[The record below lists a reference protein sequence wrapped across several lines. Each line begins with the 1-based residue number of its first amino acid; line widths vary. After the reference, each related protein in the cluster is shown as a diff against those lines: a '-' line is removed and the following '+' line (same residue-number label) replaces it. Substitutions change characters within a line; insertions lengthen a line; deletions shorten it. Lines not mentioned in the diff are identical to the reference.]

1 MAEFGEKKSAAGPP
15 VAGWKAAPGAG
26 LSLETH
32 REELVSNGN
41 CSMSDTV
48 KRSQNDSSPGSPT
61 SENPGLDAAT
71 KPIPRR
77 SSLIKD
83 GSRAGRERKKT
94 VSFSSSLSERKISS
108 AADCIHSMV
117 EGSELRKV
125 RSNSRVY
132 QRYYLLD
139 AGLQAL
145 CWEPS
150 KKESDKA
157 RISLPSIREVRTGR
171 NTETFR
177 TCGVYDQISED
188 CAFSIIYA
196 ETYESL
202 DLVANS
208 AEVANIWVTGL
219 RYLMQYGKHAL
230 DMIASSQDSLRLS
243 WLEQLFSSAA
253 ESDGQGDAEEGI
265 GLRSAVGLIQSAN
278 PGVSS
283 GKVEHRFKELQRVR
297 ERICGV
303 GAATLDNGSV
313 AKDHSENKRR
323 AGRNERVTK
332 REFIE
337 VFHDLCTRP
346 EIYFLLVQF
355 SSNKEFLDTKDL
367 MRFLEAEQGVV
378 QVSEETSLDLIQ
390 SHEPSEEGRQ
400 QGCLSLDGFTSYLT
414 SAECHLFD
422 GEHGTV
428 CQDMCQPLSHYYIN
442 SSHNTYLI
450 EDQFRGP
457 SDISGY
463 IRALKMGCRCVE
475 VDVWDGP
482 DEEPVVCTG
491 HTLTSP
497 LALRCVLEA
506 IGRFAFVA
514 SEYPLILCIE
524 NHCSLRQQKVMLQ
537 QLVRIL
543 GERLYTDPPDEGESY
558 LPSPH
563 ALRGQILLKGK
574 KLGLGWEGEEGEV
587 SEEDE
592 GAEMCQRIKVAASSG
607 GLGGGAGGGEK
618 EMGSQKAVST
628 TAVTQSNP
636 PPPPRRF
643 QLLKELSDLV
653 TLCRSIRFTDFQTSS
668 KSQKPWELC
677 SFHESL
683 AVRLAGESPGY
694 FVNHNKHFLS
704 RVFPSPMRIDSSNM
718 NPQDLWKC
726 GCQIVAMNYQ
736 TAGLMMDLN
745 TAWFRQNGNC
755 GFVLRPAIMR
765 QEVSYFSADTRDTV
779 PGVSPQLLHVKVIS
793 GQNLPRPRGSGAKG
807 DVVDP
812 YVYVEIHGIPADCA
826 ERRTRTVTQNGDN
839 PIFDESFEFQINL
852 PELAMVRFVVLDD
865 DFIGDEFIGQ
875 YTIPLECL
883 QPGYRHVPLQCLTG
897 EDLPFARLF
906 VHVALTNRRGGGK
919 PHKRGLS
926 VRKARKGRN
935 YTALRDLGV
944 RAVDEVF
951 KMAAPPLREATD
963 LRENMQNSVA
973 VFRELCGVSAVANL
987 MQCVLALGSR
997 VSGPDGTPLL
1007 LFELRDHYPTLEPQ
1021 GPLPDVLRRVVSTYE
1036 MMVQA
1041 SKAVIELSDGIY
1053 NRILHIQATAME
1065 FHEKLQSLAAKEGLK
1080 GRKVSRALESFSWNI
1095 TILKGQADLLK
1106 HAMAEVQENMKQI
1119 HYAALTGNLT
1129 KEGPGG
1135 GGGSVRSQSRR
1146 SQEPAAG
1153 QDRATTL
1160 GGSAGQGPN

>member
-1 MAEFGEKKSAAGPP
+1 MCIFICFISFFSPPFISPFSPMYLYLSFFLLTICFSSA
-15 VAGWKAAPGAG
+15 
-26 LSLETH
+26 LL
-32 REELVSNGN
+32 
-41 CSMSDTV
+41 
-48 KRSQNDSSPGSPT
+48 Q
-61 SENPGLDAAT
+61 
-71 KPIPRR
+71 
-77 SSLIKD
+77 D

-125 RSNSRVY
+125 RPNSRVY

-177 TCGVYDQISED
+177 TSGVYDQISED
-188 CAFSIIYA
+188 CAFSIIYG

-230 DMIASSQDSLRLS
+230 DIIASSQDSLRLS
-243 WLEQLFSSAA
+243 WLEQLFSSAV
-253 ESDGQGDAEEGI
+253 ESDREVDVEEGI
-265 GLRSAVGLIQSAN
+265 NLQSAIRLIQSVN

-283 GKVEHRFKELQRVR
+283 SKVEHRFKELQRVR
-297 ERICGV
+297 ER
-303 GAATLDNGSV
+303 TSV
-313 AKDHSENKRR
+313 AKQD
-323 AGRNERVTK
+323 
-332 REFIE
+332 FIE
-337 VFHDLCTRP
+337 VFHDFCTRP

-367 MRFLEAEQGVV
+367 MRFLEAEQGI
-378 QVSEETSLDLIQ
+378 EETSLRLIQ

-400 QGCLSLDGFTSYLT
+400 HGCLSLDGFTSYLT

-422 GEHGTV
+422 RDHSTV
-428 CQDMCQPLSHYYIN
+428 CQDMRQPLSHYYIN

-482 DEEPVVCTG
+482 DDEPVVCTG

-497 LALRCVLEA
+497 LSLRCVLEA

-524 NHCSLRQQKVMLQ
+524 NHCSLQQQEVLLQ
-537 QLVRIL
+537 HLLRIL
-543 GERLYTDPPDEGESY
+543 GDRLYTATPDEAESY

-574 KLGLGWEGEEGEV
+574 KLPLDWEGEQGEV

-592 GAEMCQRIKVAASSG
+592 GAEMCQRMKAANSS
-607 GLGGGAGGGEK
+607 
-618 EMGSQKAVST
+618 
-628 TAVTQSNP
+628 
-636 PPPPRRF
+636 RF

-653 TLCRSIRFTDFQTSS
+653 TLCHSIRFIDFPTSS
-668 KSQKPWELC
+668 KNQKPWELC
-677 SFHESL
+677 SINESL
-683 AVRLAGESPGY
+683 AVCLAGESPGD

-704 RVFPSPMRIDSSNM
+704 RVYPSPMRIDSSNM

-755 GFVLRPAIMR
+755 GYVLRPAIMR

-779 PGVSPQLLHVKVIS
+779 PGVSPQLLHIKVIS

-812 YVYVEIHGIPADCA
+812 YVYVEIHGIPADCT

-883 QPGYRHVPLQCLTG
+883 QPGYRYVPLQTLTG
-897 EDLPFARLF
+897 EDLPYSRLF

-951 KMAAPPLREATD
+951 KMAAAPLREATD

-973 VFRELCGVSAVANL
+973 VFRELCGLSAVANL
-987 MQCVLALGSR
+987 MQCVLALR
-997 VSGPDGTPLL
+997 TRALGPDGTPLL

-1036 MMVQA
+1036 MVTSIA
-1041 SKAVIELSDGIY
+1041 LCVCVCVCVSCP
-1053 NRILHIQATAME
+1053 TAME
-1065 FHEKLQSLAAKEGLK
+1065 FHEKLQSLAVKEGLK

-1106 HAMAEVQENMKQI
+1106 HAKAEVQENMKQV
-1119 HYAALTGNLT
+1119 HYAALTGNLI
-1129 KEGPGG
+1129 KESPGG
-1135 GGGSVRSQSRR
+1135 GRARPQSRR
-1146 SQEPAAG
+1146 GQEATTS
-1153 QDRATTL
+1153 QDRPTTA
-1160 GGSAGQGPN
+1160 GGGHVFM

>member
-1 MAEFGEKKSAAGPP
+1 MAENRSAAGPP
-15 VAGWKAAPGAG
+15 VAGWKAASAEGAG
-26 LSLETH
+26 AVPETH
-32 REELVSNGN
+32 RGGVPVSNGN
-41 CSMSDTV
+41 CSGSDAGRRV
-48 KRSQNDSSPGSPT
+48 QNESRCESPKWESTGSDS
-61 SENPGLDAAT
+61 AA
-71 KPIPRR
+71 KAIPRR

-83 GSRAGRERKKT
+83 GSRASRERKKT
-94 VSFSSSLSERKISS
+94 VSFSSSLSEKKISS

-117 EGSELRKV
+117 EGSELKKIRP
-125 RSNSRVY
+125 NSRVY

-139 AGLQAL
+139 TGLQAL

-157 RISLPSIREVRTGR
+157 RISLASIREVRTGR

-177 TCGVYDQISED
+177 TSGVYEQISED
-188 CAFSIIYA
+188 CAFSIIYGDI
-196 ETYESL
+196 YESL

-208 AEVANIWVTGL
+208 SEVANIWVTGL

-230 DMIASSQDSLRLS
+230 DMLASSQDSLRLS

-253 ESDGQGDAEEGI
+253 DSRRQGDIEEAGI
-265 GLRSAVGLIQSAN
+265 RLQSAIKLIQSVN
-278 PGVSS
+278 PGVSG
-283 GKVEHRFKELQRVR
+283 GKVEHRFKELQRIR
-297 ERICGV
+297 ERMSGLTI
-303 GAATLDNGSV
+303 DNGSGPT
-313 AKDHSENKRR
+313 DHSDNKKLT
-323 AGRNERVTK
+323 GRNERVTK
-332 REFIE
+332 EDFIE
-337 VFHDLCTRP
+337 VFHDFCTRP

-367 MRFLEAEQGVV
+367 MRFLEAEQGMA
-378 QVSEETSLDLIQ
+378 QVSEETSLKLIH

-400 QGCLSLDGFTSYLT
+400 QGFLSLDGFTSYLT
-414 SAECHLFD
+414 SSECHLFD
-422 GEHGTV
+422 RDHDIV
-428 CQDMCQPLSHYYIN
+428 CQDMTQPLSHYYIN

-450 EDQFRGP
+450 EDQIQGQ

-475 VDVWDGP
+475 VDIWDGP
-482 DEEPVVCTG
+482 DGEPLVCTG
-491 HTLTSP
+491 HTLSTP
-497 LALRCVLEA
+497 LVLRCVLEA
-506 IGRFAFVA
+506 IGKFAFVA
-514 SEYPLILCIE
+514 SDYPLILCIE
-524 NHCSLRQQKVMLQ
+524 NHCSLQQQKVLWQ
-537 QLVRIL
+537 HLIRIL
-543 GERLYTDPPDEGESY
+543 KDKLYTDDPDEMAPY
-558 LPSPH
+558 LLSPH
-563 ALRGQILLKGK
+563 ALRHRILVKGK
-574 KLGLGWEGEEGEV
+574 KFVSGSDGDDGEV

-592 GAEMCQRIKVAASSG
+592 GAELSQRIKAANSG
-607 GLGGGAGGGEK
+607 VTPGGGEK
-618 EMGSQKAVST
+618 EMVQKSVT
-628 TAVTQSNP
+628 FTAAPQTNSPLHLP
-636 PPPPRRF
+636 PKHF

-653 TLCRSIRFTDFQTSS
+653 TLCRSVRFVDFPTSS

-683 AVRLAGESPGY
+683 AVRLAGESPGD

-704 RVFPSPMRIDSSNM
+704 RVYPSLKRIDSSNM

-726 GCQIVAMNYQ
+726 GCQIVSMNFQ

-755 GFVLRPAIMR
+755 GYVLRPAIMR

-793 GQNLPRPRGSGAKG
+793 GQNLPKPRGSGAKG

-812 YVYVEIHGIPADCA
+812 YVYVEIHGIPADCT
-826 ERRTRTVTQNGDN
+826 ERRTRTVSQNGDN

-875 YTIPLECL
+875 YTIPLECV
-883 QPGYRHVPLQCLTG
+883 QPGYRHVPLQSLTG
-897 EDLPFARLF
+897 EDLPHAKLF

-926 VRKARKGRN
+926 VRKARKGRD

-951 KMAAPPLREATD
+951 KMAAPLLREATD
-963 LRENMQNSVA
+963 LRGNMQNSVA

-987 MQCVLALGSR
+987 MQCILALSSR
-997 VSGPDGTPLL
+997 VSGPEGTPLL
-1007 LFELRDHYPTLEPQ
+1007 LFDLRDHYPTLEPQ
-1021 GPLPDVLRRVVSTYE
+1021 GALPDVLRRVVSTYE

-1041 SKAVIELSDGIY
+1041 SRAVMELSDEIHD
-1053 NRILHIQATAME
+1053 RILHIQATAMQ
-1065 FHEKLQSLAAKEGLK
+1065 FHEKLQNLAMKEGVK
-1080 GRKVSRALESFSWNI
+1080 GSKISRAVENFSWNI

-1106 HAMAEVQENMKQI
+1106 HAKTEVQENMKQV
-1119 HYAALTGNLT
+1119 HDAALTGNLT
-1129 KEGPGG
+1129 KEGLGIRR
-1135 GGGSVRSQSRR
+1135 VCSQTRR
-1146 SQEPAAG
+1146 GHDDKTHNQS
-1153 QDRATTL
+1153 
-1160 GGSAGQGPN
+1160 

>member
-1 MAEFGEKKSAAGPP
+1 MAEFGENNKSAVGPP
-15 VAGWKAAPGAG
+15 VAGWKAASGGGGMSP
-26 LSLETH
+26 ETP
-32 REELVSNGN
+32 VSNGN
-41 CSMSDTV
+41 CTV
-48 KRSQNDSSPGSPT
+48 KRLQKQPSCESPT
-61 SENPGLDAAT
+61 WESAGSDSASKA
-71 KPIPRR
+71 IPRR

-83 GSRAGRERKKT
+83 GSRAGRDRKKT
-94 VSFSSSLSERKISS
+94 VSFSSSLSEKKISS

-117 EGSELRKV
+117 EGIELKKIRT
-125 RSNSRVY
+125 NSRVY

-157 RISLPSIREVRTGR
+157 RISLASIREVRTGR

-177 TCGVYDQISED
+177 TSGVYEQISED
-188 CAFSIIYA
+188 CAFSIIYG
-196 ETYESL
+196 EMYESL

-230 DMIASSQDSLRLS
+230 DMLASSQDSLRLG
-243 WLEQLFSSAA
+243 WLEQLFSSAVD
-253 ESDGQGDAEEGI
+253 SDDLEEDVE
-265 GLRSAVGLIQSAN
+265 GLRLQLAVKLIRSVN
-278 PGVSS
+278 PGVGG
-283 GKVEHRFKELQRVR
+283 GKVELRFKELQRVR
-297 ERICGV
+297 TSMSGL
-303 GAATLDNGSV
+303 TLENESG
-313 AKDHSENKRR
+313 AKDPGENKRPI
-323 AGRNERVTK
+323 GRNERVTK
-332 REFIE
+332 QDFIK
-337 VFHDLCTRP
+337 VFHDFCTRP

-367 MRFLEAEQGVV
+367 MRFLEAEQGMA
-378 QVSEETSLDLIQ
+378 QVSEETSLKLIL

-400 QGCLSLDGFTSYLT
+400 QGYLSLDGFTSYLT

-422 GEHGTV
+422 REHDGV
-428 CQDMCQPLSHYYIN
+428 CQDMTQPLSHYYIS

-482 DEEPVVCTG
+482 DGEPVVCTG
-491 HTLTSP
+491 HSLSP
-497 LALRCVLEA
+497 PLLLHCVLDA

-514 SEYPLILCIE
+514 SHYPLIVCIE
-524 NHCSLRQQKVMLQ
+524 NHCSVQQQQVMWQ
-537 QLVRIL
+537 HLVKIL
-543 GERLYTDPPDEGESY
+543 GEKLYADPPYEGKSY

-563 ALRGQILLKGK
+563 ALRNRILLKGK
-574 KLGLGWEGEEGEV
+574 KLGPDGEDGEV

-592 GAEMCQRIKVAASSG
+592 GAEMSQKIKAANSG
-607 GLGGGAGGGEK
+607 GAAPGGNEK
-618 EMGSQKAVST
+618 EMLQKSV
-628 TAVTQSNP
+628 TAVP
-636 PPPPRRF
+636 PVPLPPKRF

-653 TLCRSIRFTDFQTSS
+653 TLCRSISFIDFPTSS
-668 KSQKPWELC
+668 KSQNPWELC
-677 SFHESL
+677 SFHETL
-683 AVRLAGESPGY
+683 AVRLAGESPGD

-704 RVFPSPMRIDSSNM
+704 RVYPNPMRIDSSNM

-726 GCQIVAMNYQ
+726 GCQIVSMNFQ

-755 GFVLRPAIMR
+755 GYVLRPAIMR

-793 GQNLPRPRGSGAKG
+793 GQNLPKPRGSGAKG

-812 YVYVEIHGIPADCA
+812 YVYIEIHGIPADCT

-839 PIFDESFEFQINL
+839 PVFDESFEFQINL
-852 PELAMVRFVVLDD
+852 PELTMVRFVVLDD

-883 QPGYRHVPLQCLTG
+883 QPGYRHVPLQSLTG
-897 EDLPFARLF
+897 EELPHAKLF

-935 YTALRDLGV
+935 YAALRDLGV

-951 KMAAPPLREATD
+951 KMASPPLRDATD

-973 VFRELCGVSAVANL
+973 VFRDLCGVSVAANL

-997 VSGPDGTPLL
+997 VSGPDGAPLL
-1007 LFELRDHYPTLEPQ
+1007 LFDLRDHYPALDPQ

-1041 SKAVIELSDGIY
+1041 SRAVIELSDGIY
-1053 NRILHIQATAME
+1053 DRILHIQTMAME
-1065 FHEKLQSLAAKEGLK
+1065 FHEKLQSLAEKEGLR

-1106 HAMAEVQENMKQI
+1106 HAKAEVQENMKQV
-1119 HYAALTGNLT
+1119 HDAALTGNLT
-1129 KEGPGG
+1129 KESIGVKR
-1135 GGGSVRSQSRR
+1135 VRSQTRR
-1146 SQEPAAG
+1146 G
-1153 QDRATTL
+1153 QDE
-1160 GGSAGQGPN
+1160 

>member
-1 MAEFGEKKSAAGPP
+1 MAEFGENNKSAVGPP
-15 VAGWKAAPGAG
+15 VADWKAASGGGGMSP
-26 LSLETH
+26 ETP
-32 REELVSNGN
+32 VSNGN
-41 CSMSDTV
+41 CTV
-48 KRSQNDSSPGSPT
+48 KRLQKQPSCESPT
-61 SENPGLDAAT
+61 WESAGSDSASKA
-71 KPIPRR
+71 IPRR

-83 GSRAGRERKKT
+83 GSRAGRDRKKT
-94 VSFSSSLSERKISS
+94 VSFSSSLSEKKISS

-117 EGSELRKV
+117 EGIELKKIRT
-125 RSNSRVY
+125 NSRVY

-157 RISLPSIREVRTGR
+157 RISLASIREVRTGR

-177 TCGVYDQISED
+177 TSGVYEQISED
-188 CAFSIIYA
+188 CAFSIIYG
-196 ETYESL
+196 EMYESL

-230 DMIASSQDSLRLS
+230 DMLASSQDSLRLG

-253 ESDGQGDAEEGI
+253 DSDDLEEDVE
-265 GLRSAVGLIQSAN
+265 GLRLQLAVKLIRSVN
-278 PGVSS
+278 PGVGG
-283 GKVEHRFKELQRVR
+283 GKVELRFKELQRVR
-297 ERICGV
+297 TSTSGL
-303 GAATLDNGSV
+303 TLENESG
-313 AKDHSENKRR
+313 AKDPGENKRPI
-323 AGRNERVTK
+323 GRNERVIK
-332 REFIE
+332 QDFIK
-337 VFHDLCTRP
+337 VFHDFCTRP

-367 MRFLEAEQGVV
+367 MRFLEAEQGMA
-378 QVSEETSLDLIQ
+378 QVSEETSLKLIL

-400 QGCLSLDGFTSYLT
+400 QGYLSLDGFTSYLT

-422 GEHGTV
+422 REHDGV
-428 CQDMCQPLSHYYIN
+428 CQDMTQPLSHYYIS

-482 DEEPVVCTG
+482 DGEPVVCTG
-491 HTLTSP
+491 HSLSP
-497 LALRCVLEA
+497 PLLLHCVLDA

-514 SEYPLILCIE
+514 SHYPLIVCIE
-524 NHCSLRQQKVMLQ
+524 NHCSVQQQQVMWQ
-537 QLVRIL
+537 HLVRIL
-543 GERLYTDPPDEGESY
+543 GEKLYADPPYEGKSY

-563 ALRGQILLKGK
+563 ALRNRILLKGK
-574 KLGLGWEGEEGEV
+574 KLGPGGEDGEV

-592 GAEMCQRIKVAASSG
+592 GAEMSQKIKAANSG
-607 GLGGGAGGGEK
+607 GAAPGGNEK
-618 EMGSQKAVST
+618 EMLPKSV
-628 TAVTQSNP
+628 TAVP
-636 PPPPRRF
+636 PVPLPPKRF

-653 TLCRSIRFTDFQTSS
+653 TLCRSISFIDFPTSS
-668 KSQKPWELC
+668 KSQNPWELC
-677 SFHESL
+677 SFHETL
-683 AVRLAGESPGY
+683 AVRLAGESPGD

-704 RVFPSPMRIDSSNM
+704 RVYPSPMRIDSSNM

-726 GCQIVAMNYQ
+726 GCQIVSMNFQ

-755 GFVLRPAIMR
+755 GYGPAACHHAAGGVLFQRQHQRHGAWCVSAAAPCQGDKRPEPAQAEGLGGQR
-765 QEVSYFSADTRDTV
+765 RRGGPLRVHRDPRH
-779 PGVSPQLLHVKVIS
+779 PGRLH
-793 GQNLPRPRGSGAKG
+793 GAPHQDG
-807 DVVDP
+807 DP
-812 YVYVEIHGIPADCA
+812 
-826 ERRTRTVTQNGDN
+826 ERRQPV
-839 PIFDESFEFQINL
+839 FDESFEFQINL
-852 PELAMVRFVVLDD
+852 PELTMVRFVVLDD

-883 QPGYRHVPLQCLTG
+883 QPGYRHVPLQSLTG
-897 EDLPFARLF
+897 EELPHAKLF

-935 YTALRDLGV
+935 YAALRDLGV

-951 KMAAPPLREATD
+951 KMASPPLRDATD

-973 VFRELCGVSAVANL
+973 VFRDLCGVSVAANL

-997 VSGPDGTPLL
+997 VSGPDGAPLL
-1007 LFELRDHYPTLEPQ
+1007 LFDLRDHYPALDPQ

-1041 SKAVIELSDGIY
+1041 SRAVIELSDGIY
-1053 NRILHIQATAME
+1053 DRILHIQTMAME
-1065 FHEKLQSLAAKEGLK
+1065 FHEKLQTLAEKEGLR

-1106 HAMAEVQENMKQI
+1106 HAKAEVQENMKQV
-1119 HYAALTGNLT
+1119 HDAALTGNLT
-1129 KEGPGG
+1129 KESIGVKR
-1135 GGGSVRSQSRR
+1135 VRSQTRR
-1146 SQEPAAG
+1146 
-1153 QDRATTL
+1153 
-1160 GGSAGQGPN
+1160 GQG

>member
-1 MAEFGEKKSAAGPP
+1 MAEFGDNKSSVGPP
-15 VAGWKAAPGAG
+15 VAGRKAASGEAG
-26 LSLETH
+26 VSLET
-32 REELVSNGN
+32 RRGEPVSNGN
-41 CSMSDTV
+41 CGASDTV
-48 KRSQNDSSPGSPT
+48 KRVQNQSGCESPT
-61 SENPGLDAAT
+61 WGSAGSDPPAKA
-71 KPIPRR
+71 IPRR
-77 SSLIKD
+77 SSLLKD
-83 GSRAGRERKKT
+83 GSRAGRVRKKT
-94 VSFSSSLSERKISS
+94 VSFSSSLSEKKISS

-117 EGSELRKV
+117 EGIELKKIRT
-125 RSNSRVY
+125 NSRVY

-157 RISLPSIREVRTGR
+157 RISLASIREVRTGR

-177 TCGVYDQISED
+177 TSGVYEQISED
-188 CAFSIIYA
+188 CAFSIIYG
-196 ETYESL
+196 EMYESL

-230 DMIASSQDSLRLS
+230 DMLSSSQDSLRLG
-243 WLEQLFSSAA
+243 WLEQLFLSAA
-253 ESDGQGDAEEGI
+253 DSDGQEDVEEGI
-265 GLRSAVGLIQSAN
+265 RLQLAVKLIQSVN
-278 PGVSS
+278 PGV
-283 GKVEHRFKELQRVR
+283 GARKVEHRFKELQRVR
-297 ERICGV
+297 EKMCGL
-303 GAATLDNGSV
+303 TLDNESGG
-313 AKDHSENKRR
+313 KDHAESKRLI
-323 AGRNERVTK
+323 GRNERVT
-332 REFIE
+332 RQQFIE
-337 VFHDLCTRP
+337 VFHDFCTRP

-367 MRFLEAEQGVV
+367 MRFLEAEQGMT
-378 QVSEETSLDLIQ
+378 QVSEEASLKLIRSQ
-390 SHEPSEEGRQ
+390 EPSEEGQ
-400 QGCLSLDGFTSYLT
+400 QEGYLSLDGFTGYLT

-422 GEHGTV
+422 KEHHAV
-428 CQDMCQPLSHYYIN
+428 CQDMSQPLSHYYIS

-450 EDQFRGP
+450 EDQVRGP

-491 HTLTSP
+491 HSLSPP

-506 IGRFAFVA
+506 IGKFAFVA
-514 SEYPLILCIE
+514 SQYPLIICLE
-524 NHCSLRQQKVMLQ
+524 NHCSLRQQKVMCQ
-537 QLVRIL
+537 HLVRTL
-543 GERLYTDPPDEGESY
+543 GEKLYNGPPCEGESY

-563 ALRGQILLKGK
+563 ALRHRILLKGK
-574 KLGLGWEGEEGEV
+574 MLAPGADGDEGEV

-592 GAEMCQRIKVAASSG
+592 GAEMGQRLKAVNSGVAAPE
-607 GLGGGAGGGEK
+607 ANEK
-618 EMGSQKAVST
+618 DLVQKSVSF
-628 TAVTQSNP
+628 TAAAPSDPLHVP
-636 PPPPRRF
+636 PKRF

-653 TLCRSIRFTDFQTSS
+653 TLCRSVRFVDFPTSS
-668 KSQKPWELC
+668 KSQHPWELC

-683 AVRLAGESPGY
+683 AVCLAGESPGD

-704 RVFPSPMRIDSSNM
+704 RVYPSPTRIDSSNM

-726 GCQIVAMNYQ
+726 GCQIVSMNFQ

-755 GFVLRPAIMR
+755 GYVLRPAIMR

-793 GQNLPRPRGSGAKG
+793 GQNLPKPRGSGTKG

-812 YVYVEIHGIPADCA
+812 YVYVEIHGIPADCT
-826 ERRTRTVTQNGDN
+826 ERRTRTVTHNGDN
-839 PIFDESFEFQINL
+839 PVFDESFEFQINL
-852 PELAMVRFVVLDD
+852 PELVMVRFVVLDD

-883 QPGYRHVPLQCLTG
+883 QPGYRHVPLQSLTG
-897 EDLPFARLF
+897 EELPHAQLF

-926 VRKARKGRN
+926 VRKARKGRD
-935 YTALRDLGV
+935 YTALRDSGV

-973 VFRELCGVSAVANL
+973 VFKELCGVSAVANL

-997 VSGPDGTPLL
+997 VSGPDGAPLL
-1007 LFELRDHYPTLEPQ
+1007 LFNVLDLYPALEPQ
-1021 GPLPDVLRRVVSTYE
+1021 GALPDVLRRVVSNYE

-1041 SKAVIELSDGIY
+1041 SRAVVELSDGIHD
-1053 NRILHIQATAME
+1053 RILQIQTRAME
-1065 FHEKLQSLAAKEGLK
+1065 FHEKLQSLAAKEGLR

-1106 HAMAEVQENMKQI
+1106 RAKAEVRENMKQV
-1119 HYAALTGNLT
+1119 HDAALTGNLT
-1129 KEGPGG
+1129 KASVGVKR
-1135 GGGSVRSQSRR
+1135 VRSQTRR
-1146 SQEPAAG
+1146 IQE
-1153 QDRATTL
+1153 D
-1160 GGSAGQGPN
+1160 

>member
-1 MAEFGEKKSAAGPP
+1 
-15 VAGWKAAPGAG
+15 
-26 LSLETH
+26 
-32 REELVSNGN
+32 
-41 CSMSDTV
+41 
-48 KRSQNDSSPGSPT
+48 Q
-61 SENPGLDAAT
+61 
-71 KPIPRR
+71 
-77 SSLIKD
+77 D
-83 GSRAGRERKKT
+83 GSRAGRVRKKT
-94 VSFSSSLSERKISS
+94 VSFSSSLSEKKISS

-117 EGSELRKV
+117 EGIELKKV
-125 RSNSRVY
+125 RTNSRVY

-157 RISLPSIREVRTGR
+157 RISLASIREVRTGR

-177 TCGVYDQISED
+177 TSGVYEQISED
-188 CAFSIIYA
+188 CAFSIIYG
-196 ETYESL
+196 EMYESL

-230 DMIASSQDSLRLS
+230 DMLASSQDSLRLG
-243 WLEQLFSSAA
+243 WLEQMFLSAA
-253 ESDGQGDAEEGI
+253 DSDGQEDVEEGI
-265 GLRSAVGLIQSAN
+265 RLQLAVKLVQSVN
-278 PGVSS
+278 PGV
-283 GKVEHRFKELQRVR
+283 GARKVEHRFKELQRVR
-297 ERICGV
+297 EKI
-303 GAATLDNGSV
+303 
-313 AKDHSENKRR
+313 
-323 AGRNERVTK
+323 NERVT
-332 REFIE
+332 RQQFIE
-337 VFHDLCTRP
+337 VFHDFCTRP

-367 MRFLEAEQGVV
+367 MRFLEAEQGMT
-378 QVSEETSLDLIQ
+378 QVSEEASLKLIQ
-390 SHEPSEEGRQ
+390 SQEPSEEGQ
-400 QGCLSLDGFTSYLT
+400 QEGYLSLDGFTSYLT

-422 GEHGTV
+422 KEHHGV
-428 CQDMCQPLSHYYIN
+428 CQDMSQPLSHYYIS

-450 EDQFRGP
+450 EDQVRGP

-482 DEEPVVCTG
+482 DGEPVVCTG
-491 HTLTSP
+491 YSLSPP

-506 IGRFAFVA
+506 IGKFAFVA
-514 SEYPLILCIE
+514 SQYPLIICLE
-524 NHCSLRQQKVMLQ
+524 NHCSLQQQKVMCQ
-537 QLVRIL
+537 HLVRIL
-543 GERLYTDPPDEGESY
+543 GEKLYNGPPCEGESY

-563 ALRGQILLKGK
+563 ALRHRILLKGK
-574 KLGLGWEGEEGEV
+574 TLGPGPDGDEGEV

-592 GAEMCQRIKVAASSG
+592 GAEMGQRLKAAAAPSDP
-607 GLGGGAGGGEK
+607 LHVLPK
-618 EMGSQKAVST
+618 
-628 TAVTQSNP
+628 
-636 PPPPRRF
+636 RF

-653 TLCRSIRFTDFQTSS
+653 TLCRSVRFIDFPTSS
-668 KSQKPWELC
+668 KSQNPCELC

-683 AVRLAGESPGY
+683 AVRLAGERPGD

-704 RVFPSPMRIDSSNM
+704 RVYPSPARMDSSNM

-726 GCQIVAMNYQ
+726 GCQIVSMNFQ

-755 GFVLRPAIMR
+755 GYVLRPAIMR

-793 GQNLPRPRGSGAKG
+793 GQNLPKPRGSGTKG

-812 YVYVEIHGIPADCA
+812 YVYVEIHGIPADCT
-826 ERRTRTVTQNGDN
+826 ERRTRTVTHNGDN
-839 PIFDESFEFQINL
+839 PVFDESFEFQINL
-852 PELAMVRFVVLDD
+852 PELVMVRFVVLDD

-883 QPGYRHVPLQCLTG
+883 QPGYRHVPLQSLTG
-897 EDLPFARLF
+897 EELPHAKLF

-926 VRKARKGRN
+926 VRKARKGRD
-935 YTALRDLGV
+935 YTALRDSGV

-973 VFRELCGVSAVANL
+973 VFKELCGVSAVANL

-997 VSGPDGTPLL
+997 VSGPDGAPLL
-1007 LFELRDHYPTLEPQ
+1007 LFNLHDHYPALEPQ
-1021 GPLPDVLRRVVSTYE
+1021 GPLPDVLRRVVSNYE

-1041 SKAVIELSDGIY
+1041 SRAVMELSDGIHD
-1053 NRILHIQATAME
+1053 RILQIQTRAPAME
-1065 FHEKLQSLAAKEGLK
+1065 FHEKLPSLAAKEGLR

-1106 HAMAEVQENMKQI
+1106 HAKAEVQENTKQV
-1119 HYAALTGNLT
+1119 HDAALTGNLT
-1129 KEGPGG
+1129 K
-1135 GGGSVRSQSRR
+1135 
-1146 SQEPAAG
+1146 
-1153 QDRATTL
+1153 
-1160 GGSAGQGPN
+1160 

>member
-1 MAEFGEKKSAAGPP
+1 MAEFGEKKSAVAPP
-15 VAGWKAAPGAG
+15 LSGWKAAQGEAG
-26 LSLETH
+26 SGLETH
-32 REELVSNGN
+32 RGEPVSNGN
-41 CSMSDTV
+41 CSVSDTAKTV
-48 KRSQNDSSPGSPT
+48 QSESSCESPT
-61 SENPGLDAAT
+61 WESAGSDSAS

-83 GSRAGRERKKT
+83 GSRAGRDRKKT
-94 VSFSSSLSERKISS
+94 VSFSSSLSEKKISS

-117 EGSELRKV
+117 EGSELKKIRP
-125 RSNSRVY
+125 NSRVY

-157 RISLPSIREVRTGR
+157 RISLASIREVRTGR

-177 TCGVYDQISED
+177 TSGVYEQISED
-188 CAFSIIYA
+188 CAFSIIYG
-196 ETYESL
+196 EIYENL

-230 DMIASSQDSLRLS
+230 DMLSSSQDSLRLG

-253 ESDGQGDAEEGI
+253 DSDRQENVEEGI
-265 GLRSAVGLIQSAN
+265 RLQSAVKLIQSVN

-297 ERICGV
+297 EKMCGL
-303 GAATLDNGSV
+303 TLDNGSGV
-313 AKDHSENKRR
+313 KDHNATKRLM
-323 AGRNERVTK
+323 GRNEQVTK
-332 REFIE
+332 QEFIE
-337 VFHDLCTRP
+337 VFHDFCTRP

-367 MRFLEAEQGVV
+367 MRFLEAEQGMANVT
-378 QVSEETSLDLIQ
+378 EETSLKLIQ

-400 QGCLSLDGFTSYLT
+400 QGYLSLDGFTSYLT

-422 GEHGTV
+422 PEHDTV
-428 CQDMCQPLSHYYIN
+428 CQDMSQPLSHYYIN

-475 VDVWDGP
+475 VDVWDGSG
-482 DEEPVVCTG
+482 EEPVVCTG
-491 HTLTSP
+491 HTLSPP
-497 LALRCVLEA
+497 LALRCVIEA

-514 SEYPLILCIE
+514 SEFPLIICIE
-524 NHCSLRQQKVMLQ
+524 NHCSLQQQKVMWKHLTG
-537 QLVRIL
+537 IL
-543 GERLYTDPPDEGESY
+543 GEKLYTNPPHEGDSY

-563 ALRGQILLKGK
+563 ALRHRILIRGK
-574 KLGLGWEGEEGEV
+574 KLGPGPDGQDGEV

-592 GAEMCQRIKVAASSG
+592 GAEMCQRLKAANSGVAVP
-607 GLGGGAGGGEK
+607 GGGEK
-618 EMGSQKAVST
+618 DMLQKSFT
-628 TAVTQSNP
+628 FTAVTQSIP
-636 PPPPRRF
+636 PHPPSKRF
-643 QLLKELSDLV
+643 QLLKQLSDLV
-653 TLCRSIRFTDFQTSS
+653 TLCRSVSFIDFPTSS
-668 KSQKPWELC
+668 KNQKPWEMC

-683 AVRLAGESPGY
+683 AVRLAGESPGD

-704 RVFPSPMRIDSSNM
+704 RVYPSPMRIDSSNM

-726 GCQIVAMNYQ
+726 GCQIVSMNFQ

-755 GFVLRPAIMR
+755 GYVLRPAIMR

-793 GQNLPRPRGSGAKG
+793 GQNLPKPRGSEAKG

-812 YVYVEIHGIPADCA
+812 YVYVEIHGIPADCT

-865 DFIGDEFIGQ
+865 EFIGDEFIGQ
-875 YTIPLECL
+875 YTISLECL
-883 QPGYRHVPLQCLTG
+883 QPGYRHVPLQSLTG
-897 EDLPFARLF
+897 EELPHAKLF

-926 VRKARKGRN
+926 VRKARKGRD

-944 RAVDEVF
+944 RAVDDVF
-951 KMAAPPLREATD
+951 KMAAPLLRDATD

-987 MQCVLALGSR
+987 MQCVLALSSR

-1007 LFELRDHYPTLEPQ
+1007 LFDLRDHYPSLEPQ

-1041 SKAVIELSDGIY
+1041 SRAVMEFSDGIY
-1053 NRILHIQATAME
+1053 DRILHIQTTAME

-1106 HAMAEVQENMKQI
+1106 NAKAEVQENMKQV
-1119 HYAALTGNLT
+1119 HDAALTGNLT
-1129 KEGPGG
+1129 KENIGLTR
-1135 GGGSVRSQSRR
+1135 VRSQTRR
-1146 SQEPAAG
+1146 G
-1153 QDRATTL
+1153 QDDKPAT
-1160 GGSAGQGPN
+1160 SARGPTA

>member
-1 MAEFGEKKSAAGPP
+1 NR
-15 VAGWKAAPGAG
+15 
-26 LSLETH
+26 LE
-32 REELVSNGN
+32 GGG
-41 CSMSDTV
+41 SM
-48 KRSQNDSSPGSPT
+48 
-61 SENPGLDAAT
+61 
-71 KPIPRR
+71 
-77 SSLIKD
+77 
-83 GSRAGRERKKT
+83 KKT
-94 VSFSSSLSERKISS
+94 VSFSSSLSEKKISS

-117 EGSELRKV
+117 EGIELKKIRT
-125 RSNSRVY
+125 NSRVY

-157 RISLPSIREVRTGR
+157 RISLASIREVRTGR

-177 TCGVYDQISED
+177 TSGVYEQISED
-188 CAFSIIYA
+188 CAFSIIYG
-196 ETYESL
+196 EMFESL

-230 DMIASSQDSLRLS
+230 DMLASSQDSLRIG
-243 WLEQLFSSAA
+243 WLEQWFSSAA
-253 ESDGQGDAEEGI
+253 ESDGQEDAKEGI
-265 GLRSAVGLIQSAN
+265 RLQLAIKLIQGVN
-278 PGVSS
+278 PGVGR
-283 GKVEHRFKELQRVR
+283 GKVEHRFKELQR
-297 ERICGV
+297 GV
-303 GAATLDNGSV
+303 T
-313 AKDHSENKRR
+313 RQ
-323 AGRNERVTK
+323 
-332 REFIE
+332 EFIE
-337 VFHDLCTRP
+337 VFHDFCTRP

-367 MRFLEAEQGVV
+367 MRFLEAEQGMA
-378 QVSEETSLDLIQ
+378 QVSEETSLKLIQ
-390 SHEPSEEGRQ
+390 AHEPSEQGRQ
-400 QGCLSLDGFTSYLT
+400 QGYLSLDGFTSYLT

-422 GEHGTV
+422 REHDTV
-428 CQDMCQPLSHYYIN
+428 CQDMSQPLSHYYIS

-491 HTLTSP
+491 HTLSP
-497 LALRCVLEA
+497 PLVLRCVLEA
-506 IGRFAFVA
+506 IGKFAFVA
-514 SEYPLILCIE
+514 SQYPLIICIE
-524 NHCSLRQQKVMLQ
+524 NHCSLQQQKVMWQHLIG
-537 QLVRIL
+537 IL
-543 GERLYTDPPDEGESY
+543 GKSLYTDPPYEGESY

-563 ALRGQILLKGK
+563 ALRNRILLKGK
-574 KLGLGWEGEEGEV
+574 KLGPGSDGEDGEV

-592 GAEMCQRIKVAASSG
+592 GAEMLPG
-607 GLGGGAGGGEK
+607 GNEK
-618 EMGSQKAVST
+618 DMVQKSVSF

-636 PPPPRRF
+636 PHLLPKRF

-653 TLCRSIRFTDFQTSS
+653 TLCRSVLFIDFPTSS
-668 KSQKPWELC
+668 KSQNPWELC

-683 AVRLAGESPGY
+683 AVRLASESPGD

-704 RVFPSPMRIDSSNM
+704 RVYPSPMRIDSSNM

-726 GCQIVAMNYQ
+726 GCQIVSMNFQ

-755 GFVLRPAIMR
+755 GYVLRPAIMR

-793 GQNLPRPRGSGAKG
+793 GQNLPKPKGAGAKG

-812 YVYVEIHGIPADCA
+812 YVYVEIHGIPADCT

-839 PIFDESFEFQINL
+839 PVFDESFEFQINL

-865 DFIGDEFIGQ
+865 DFIGDDFIGQ
-875 YTIPLECL
+875 YTIPLDCL
-883 QPGYRHVPLQCLTG
+883 QPGEELTH
-897 EDLPFARLF
+897 AKLF

-919 PHKRGLS
+919 PYKRGLS
-926 VRKARKGRN
+926 VRKARKGRD

-987 MQCVLALGSR
+987 MQCVLALGSS
-997 VSGPDGTPLL
+997 VSGPDGAPLL
-1007 LFELRDHYPTLEPQ
+1007 LFDLRDHYPTLEPQ
-1021 GPLPDVLRRVVSTYE
+1021 GPLPDILRRVVSTYE
-1036 MMVQA
+1036 TMVQT
-1041 SKAVIELSDGIY
+1041 SRAVIELSDGLY
-1053 NRILHIQATAME
+1053 DRILHIQTMAME
-1065 FHEKLQSLAAKEGLK
+1065 FHEKLQTLAAKEGLR

-1095 TILKGQADLLK
+1095 TILKGQADRLK
-1106 HAMAEVQENMKQI
+1106 HAKAEVQENMKQV
-1119 HYAALTGNLT
+1119 HDAALAGNLT
-1129 KEGPGG
+1129 KESPG
-1135 GGGSVRSQSRR
+1135 VRRVCSQTRR
-1146 SQEPAAG
+1146 G
-1153 QDRATTL
+1153 QDD
-1160 GGSAGQGPN
+1160 

>member
-1 MAEFGEKKSAAGPP
+1 M
-15 VAGWKAAPGAG
+15 
-26 LSLETH
+26 
-32 REELVSNGN
+32 
-41 CSMSDTV
+41 
-48 KRSQNDSSPGSPT
+48 KRLRQVEAKCN
-61 SENPGLDAAT
+61 NAT
-71 KPIPRR
+71 Q
-77 SSLIKD
+77 D

-94 VSFSSSLSERKISS
+94 VSFSSSLSEKKISS

-117 EGSELRKV
+117 EGIELKKIRT
-125 RSNSRVY
+125 NSRVY

-157 RISLPSIREVRTGR
+157 RISLASIREVRTGR

-177 TCGVYDQISED
+177 TSGVYEQISED
-188 CAFSIIYA
+188 CAFSIIYG
-196 ETYESL
+196 EMFESL

-230 DMIASSQDSLRLS
+230 DMLASSQDSLRIG

-253 ESDGQGDAEEGI
+253 ESDGQEDAKEGI
-265 GLRSAVGLIQSAN
+265 RLQLAIKLIQGVN
-278 PGVSS
+278 PGVGR

-297 ERICGV
+297 ERMCGL
-303 GAATLDNGSV
+303 TLDSKSGV
-313 AKDHSENKRR
+313 KDHSENKRLI
-323 AGRNERVTK
+323 GRNERVT
-332 REFIE
+332 RQEFIE
-337 VFHDLCTRP
+337 VFHDFCTRP

-367 MRFLEAEQGVV
+367 MRFLEAEQGMA
-378 QVSEETSLDLIQ
+378 QVSEETSLKLIQ
-390 SHEPSEEGRQ
+390 AHEPSEQGRQ
-400 QGCLSLDGFTSYLT
+400 QGYLSLDGFTSYLT

-422 GEHGTV
+422 REHDTV
-428 CQDMCQPLSHYYIN
+428 CQDMSQPLSHYYIS

-491 HTLTSP
+491 HTLSP
-497 LALRCVLEA
+497 PLVLRCVLEA
-506 IGRFAFVA
+506 IGKFAFVA
-514 SEYPLILCIE
+514 SQYPLIICIE
-524 NHCSLRQQKVMLQ
+524 NHCSLQQQKVMWQHLTG
-537 QLVRIL
+537 IL
-543 GERLYTDPPDEGESY
+543 GKSLYTDPPYEGESY

-563 ALRGQILLKGK
+563 ALRNRILLKGK
-574 KLGLGWEGEEGEV
+574 KLGPGSDGEDGEV

-592 GAEMCQRIKVAASSG
+592 GAEMCQRMKAAANSG
-607 GLGGGAGGGEK
+607 GTVPGGNEK
-618 EMGSQKAVST
+618 DMVQKSVSFI
-628 TAVTQSNP
+628 AVTQSNP
-636 PPPPRRF
+636 PHLLPKRF

-653 TLCRSIRFTDFQTSS
+653 TLCRSVLFIDFPTSS
-668 KSQKPWELC
+668 KSQNPWELC

-683 AVRLAGESPGY
+683 AVRLASESPGD

-704 RVFPSPMRIDSSNM
+704 RVYPSPMRIDSSNM

-726 GCQIVAMNYQ
+726 GCQIVSMNFQ

-755 GFVLRPAIMR
+755 GYVLRPAIMR

-793 GQNLPRPRGSGAKG
+793 GQNLPKPKGAGAKG

-812 YVYVEIHGIPADCA
+812 YVYVEIHGIPADCT

-839 PIFDESFEFQINL
+839 PVFDESFEIQINL

-865 DFIGDEFIGQ
+865 DFIGDDFIGQ
-875 YTIPLECL
+875 YTIPLDCL
-883 QPGYRHVPLQCLTG
+883 QPGYRHVPLQSLTG
-897 EDLPFARLF
+897 EELTHAKLF

-919 PHKRGLS
+919 PYKRGLS
-926 VRKARKGRN
+926 VRKARKGRD

-963 LRENMQNSVA
+963 LRENMQRERESERESEQIKWQTEWNSVA

-987 MQCVLALGSR
+987 MQCVLALGSS
-997 VSGPDGTPLL
+997 VSGPDGAPLL
-1007 LFELRDHYPTLEPQ
+1007 LFDLRDHYPTLEPQ
-1021 GPLPDVLRRVVSTYE
+1021 GPLPDILRRVVSTYE
-1036 MMVQA
+1036 TMVQT
-1041 SKAVIELSDGIY
+1041 SRAVIELSDGLY
-1053 NRILHIQATAME
+1053 DRILHIQTMAME
-1065 FHEKLQSLAAKEGLK
+1065 FHEKLQTLAAKEGLR

-1095 TILKGQADLLK
+1095 TILKGQADRLK
-1106 HAMAEVQENMKQI
+1106 HAKAEVQENMKQV
-1119 HYAALTGNLT
+1119 HDAALTGNLT
-1129 KEGPGG
+1129 KESPGVRR
-1135 GGGSVRSQSRR
+1135 VRSQTRR
-1146 SQEPAAG
+1146 G
-1153 QDRATTL
+1153 QDD
-1160 GGSAGQGPN
+1160 

>member
-1 MAEFGEKKSAAGPP
+1 
-15 VAGWKAAPGAG
+15 
-26 LSLETH
+26 
-32 REELVSNGN
+32 
-41 CSMSDTV
+41 
-48 KRSQNDSSPGSPT
+48 
-61 SENPGLDAAT
+61 
-71 KPIPRR
+71 
-77 SSLIKD
+77 
-83 GSRAGRERKKT
+83 
-94 VSFSSSLSERKISS
+94 
-108 AADCIHSMV
+108 MV
-117 EGSELRKV
+117 EGIELKKIRT
-125 RSNSRVY
+125 NSRVY

-157 RISLPSIREVRTGR
+157 RISLASIREVRTGR

-177 TCGVYDQISED
+177 TSGVYEQISED
-188 CAFSIIYA
+188 CAFSIIYG
-196 ETYESL
+196 EMYESL

-230 DMIASSQDSLRLS
+230 DMLSSSQDSLRLG
-243 WLEQLFSSAA
+243 WLEQLFLSAA
-253 ESDGQGDAEEGI
+253 DSDGQEDVEEGI
-265 GLRSAVGLIQSAN
+265 RLQLAVKLIQSVN
-278 PGVSS
+278 PGV
-283 GKVEHRFKELQRVR
+283 GARKVEHRFKELQRVR
-297 ERICGV
+297 EKMCGL
-303 GAATLDNGSV
+303 TLDNESGG
-313 AKDHSENKRR
+313 KDHAESKRLI
-323 AGRNERVTK
+323 GRNERVT
-332 REFIE
+332 RQQFIE
-337 VFHDLCTRP
+337 VFHDFCTRP

-367 MRFLEAEQGVV
+367 MRFLEAEQGMT
-378 QVSEETSLDLIQ
+378 QVSEEASLKLIRSQ
-390 SHEPSEEGRQ
+390 EPSEEGQ
-400 QGCLSLDGFTSYLT
+400 QEGYLSLDGFTGYLT

-422 GEHGTV
+422 KEHHAV
-428 CQDMCQPLSHYYIN
+428 CQDMSQPLSHYYIS

-450 EDQFRGP
+450 EDQVRGP

-491 HTLTSP
+491 HSLSPP

-506 IGRFAFVA
+506 IGKFAFVA
-514 SEYPLILCIE
+514 SQYPLIICLE
-524 NHCSLRQQKVMLQ
+524 NHCSLRQQKVMCQ
-537 QLVRIL
+537 HLVRTL
-543 GERLYTDPPDEGESY
+543 GEKLYNGPPCEGESY

-563 ALRGQILLKGK
+563 ALRHRILLKGK
-574 KLGLGWEGEEGEV
+574 MLAPGADGDEGEV

-592 GAEMCQRIKVAASSG
+592 GAEMGQRLKAVNSGVAAPE
-607 GLGGGAGGGEK
+607 ANEK
-618 EMGSQKAVST
+618 DLVQKSVSF
-628 TAVTQSNP
+628 TAAAPSDPLHVP
-636 PPPPRRF
+636 PKRF

-653 TLCRSIRFTDFQTSS
+653 TLCRSVRFVDFPTSS
-668 KSQKPWELC
+668 KSQHPWELC

-683 AVRLAGESPGY
+683 AVCLAGESPGD

-704 RVFPSPMRIDSSNM
+704 RVYPSPTRIDSSNM

-726 GCQIVAMNYQ
+726 GCQIVSMNFQ

-755 GFVLRPAIMR
+755 GYVLRPAIMR

-793 GQNLPRPRGSGAKG
+793 GQNLPKPRGSGTKG

-812 YVYVEIHGIPADCA
+812 YVYVEIHGIPADCT
-826 ERRTRTVTQNGDN
+826 ERRTRTVTHNGDN
-839 PIFDESFEFQINL
+839 PVFDESFEFQINL
-852 PELAMVRFVVLDD
+852 PELVMVRFVVLDD

-883 QPGYRHVPLQCLTG
+883 QPGYRHVPLQSLTG
-897 EDLPFARLF
+897 EELPHAQLF

-926 VRKARKGRN
+926 VRKARKGRD
-935 YTALRDLGV
+935 YTALRDSGV

-973 VFRELCGVSAVANL
+973 VFKELCGVSAVANL

-997 VSGPDGTPLL
+997 VSGPDGAPLL
-1007 LFELRDHYPTLEPQ
+1007 LFNVLDLYPALEPQ
-1021 GPLPDVLRRVVSTYE
+1021 GALPDVLRRVVSNYE

-1041 SKAVIELSDGIY
+1041 SRAVVELSDGIHD
-1053 NRILHIQATAME
+1053 RILQIQTRAME
-1065 FHEKLQSLAAKEGLK
+1065 FHEKLQSLAAKEGLR

-1106 HAMAEVQENMKQI
+1106 RAKAEVRENMKQV
-1119 HYAALTGNLT
+1119 HDAALTGNLT
-1129 KEGPGG
+1129 KASVGVKR
-1135 GGGSVRSQSRR
+1135 VRSQTRR
-1146 SQEPAAG
+1146 IQE
-1153 QDRATTL
+1153 D
-1160 GGSAGQGPN
+1160 

>member
-1 MAEFGEKKSAAGPP
+1 M
-15 VAGWKAAPGAG
+15 
-26 LSLETH
+26 
-32 REELVSNGN
+32 
-41 CSMSDTV
+41 
-48 KRSQNDSSPGSPT
+48 
-61 SENPGLDAAT
+61 
-71 KPIPRR
+71 
-77 SSLIKD
+77 D

-94 VSFSSSLSERKISS
+94 VSFSSSLSEKKISS

-117 EGSELRKV
+117 EGSELKKIRP
-125 RSNSRVY
+125 NSRVY

-157 RISLPSIREVRTGR
+157 RISLASIREVRTGR

-177 TCGVYDQISED
+177 TSGVYEQISED
-188 CAFSIIYA
+188 
-196 ETYESL
+196 L
-202 DLVANS
+202 
-208 AEVANIWVTGL
+208 ANIWVTGL

-230 DMIASSQDSLRLS
+230 DMLASSQDSLRLG

-253 ESDGQGDAEEGI
+253 DSDRQEDVEEGI
-265 GLRSAVGLIQSAN
+265 RLQSAIKLIQTVN

-297 ERICGV
+297 ERMCGL
-303 GAATLDNGSV
+303 TLDNGSGV
-313 AKDHSENKRR
+313 KDHIETKRLT
-323 AGRNERVTK
+323 GRNERVTK
-332 REFIE
+332 QEFIE
-337 VFHDLCTRP
+337 VFHDFCTRP

-367 MRFLEAEQGVV
+367 MRFLEAEQGMAH
-378 QVSEETSLDLIQ
+378 VSEETSLKLIQ
-390 SHEPSEEGRQ
+390 SHEPSLEGRQ
-400 QGCLSLDGFTSYLT
+400 QGYLSLDGFTSYLT

-422 GEHGTV
+422 REHDTV
-428 CQDMCQPLSHYYIN
+428 CQDMSQPLSHYYIN

-491 HTLTSP
+491 HTLSPP

-514 SEYPLILCIE
+514 SEYPLIICIE

-537 QLVRIL
+537 HLVGIL
-543 GERLYTDPPDEGESY
+543 GDRLYTNPPDEGDPY

-563 ALRGQILLKGK
+563 ALRHRILLKGK
-574 KLGLGWEGEEGEV
+574 KLGPSSDGEDGEV

-592 GAEMCQRIKVAASSG
+592 GAEMCQRIKAANS
-607 GLGGGAGGGEK
+607 GGAGPGRNEK
-618 EMGSQKAVST
+618 DMLQKSVT
-628 TAVTQSNP
+628 FTAITQSNP
-636 PPPPRRF
+636 PHLPPKRF
-643 QLLKELSDLV
+643 QLLKELSNLV
-653 TLCRSIRFTDFQTSS
+653 NLCHSVQFIDFPTSS
-668 KSQKPWELC
+668 TSQKPWELC

-683 AVRLAGESPGY
+683 AVRLAGESPGD

-704 RVFPSPMRIDSSNM
+704 RVYPSPMRIDSSNM

-726 GCQIVAMNYQ
+726 GCQIVSMNFQ

-755 GFVLRPAIMR
+755 GYVLRPAIMR

-793 GQNLPRPRGSGAKG
+793 GQNLPKPRGSEAKG

-812 YVYVEIHGIPADCA
+812 YVYVEIHGIPADCT

-875 YTIPLECL
+875 YTISLECL

-897 EDLPFARLF
+897 EELPHAKLF

-926 VRKARKGRN
+926 VRKARKGRD

-951 KMAAPPLREATD
+951 KMAAPLLREATD

-987 MQCVLALGSR
+987 MQCVLALSSR

-1007 LFELRDHYPTLEPQ
+1007 LFDLQDHYPTLEPQ

-1041 SKAVIELSDGIY
+1041 SKVVMELSDGIY
-1053 NRILHIQATAME
+1053 DRILHIQTTAME

-1095 TILKGQADLLK
+1095 TILKGQADLLQ
-1106 HAMAEVQENMKQI
+1106 HAKAEVQENMKQV
-1119 HYAALTGNLT
+1119 HDAALTGNLT
-1129 KEGPGG
+1129 KKSVGVTR
-1135 GGGSVRSQSRR
+1135 VRSQTRR
-1146 SQEPAAG
+1146 G
-1153 QDRATTL
+1153 QDDRHATSPR
-1160 GGSAGQGPN
+1160 GPSA

>member
-1 MAEFGEKKSAAGPP
+1 MGHVLVGRGRRQCPSVAA
-15 VAGWKAAPGAG
+15 
-26 LSLETH
+26 
-32 REELVSNGN
+32 
-41 CSMSDTV
+41 C
-48 KRSQNDSSPGSPT
+48 Q
-61 SENPGLDAAT
+61 
-71 KPIPRR
+71 RR
-77 SSLIKD
+77 RL
-83 GSRAGRERKKT
+83 AVLQT
-94 VSFSSSLSERKISS
+94 VSTPWWVS
-108 AADCIHSMV
+108 HSVTLYIKYV
-117 EGSELRKV
+117 EGSELKKIRT
-125 RSNSRVY
+125 NSRVY

-139 AGLQAL
+139 TGLQAL

-157 RISLPSIREVRTGR
+157 RISLASIREIRTGR

-177 TCGVYDQISED
+177 TSGVYEQISED
-188 CAFSIIYA
+188 CAFSIIYG
-196 ETYESL
+196 EMYESL

-230 DMIASSQDSLRLS
+230 DMLASSQDSLRLV

-253 ESDGQGDAEEGI
+253 DSERQEDVEEGI
-265 GLRSAVGLIQSAN
+265 HLQSAIKLIKSVN

-283 GKVEHRFKELQRVR
+283 SKVEHRFKELQRVR
-297 ERICGV
+297 EKMCGL
-303 GAATLDNGSV
+303 ALDNGSGV
-313 AKDHSENKRR
+313 KDHSENKRPI
-323 AGRNERVTK
+323 GRNERVTK
-332 REFIE
+332 QEFIE
-337 VFHDLCTRP
+337 VFHDFCTRP

-367 MRFLEAEQGVV
+367 MRFLEAEQGMA
-378 QVSEETSLDLIQ
+378 QVSEETSLKLIQ
-390 SHEPSEEGRQ
+390 SHEPSGEGQQ
-400 QGCLSLDGFTSYLT
+400 QGYLSLDGFTSYLT

-422 GEHGTV
+422 REHDTV
-428 CQDMCQPLSHYYIN
+428 CQDMTQPLSHYYIN

-475 VDVWDGP
+475 VDIWDGP

-491 HTLTSP
+491 HTLSPP
-497 LALRCVLEA
+497 LALHCVLEA
-506 IGRFAFVA
+506 IGRFAFVS
-514 SEYPLILCIE
+514 SEYPLIVCIE
-524 NHCSLRQQKVMLQ
+524 NHCSLRQQKVMWQHLM
-537 QLVRIL
+537 RIL
-543 GERLYTDPPDEGESY
+543 GDRLYTDPPDEGESY

-563 ALRGQILLKGK
+563 ALRHRILLKGK
-574 KLGLGWEGEEGEV
+574 KLGPGPDGVDGEV

-592 GAEMCQRIKVAASSG
+592 GAEINQRMKAANSGGAASG
-607 GLGGGAGGGEK
+607 GNEK
-618 EMGSQKAVST
+618 DMVQKSVSF

-636 PPPPRRF
+636 LHVPPKRF
-643 QLLKELSDLV
+643 QLLEELSDLV
-653 TLCRSIRFTDFQTSS
+653 TLCHSVRFIDFPTSS

-683 AVRLAGESPGY
+683 AVCLAGESPGD

-704 RVFPSPMRIDSSNM
+704 RVYPSPMRIDSSNM

-726 GCQIVAMNYQ
+726 GCQIVSMNFQ

-755 GFVLRPAIMR
+755 GYVLRPAIMR

-793 GQNLPRPRGSGAKG
+793 GQNLPKPRGAGAKG

-812 YVYVEIHGIPADCA
+812 YVYVEIHGIPADCT

-852 PELAMVRFVVLDD
+852 PELTMVRFVVLDD

-883 QPGYRHVPLQCLTG
+883 QPGYRHVPLQSLTG
-897 EDLPFARLF
+897 EELPHAKLF

-926 VRKARKGRN
+926 VRKARKGRD

-973 VFRELCGVSAVANL
+973 VFRELCGMSAVANL

-997 VSGPDGTPLL
+997 VSGPDGAPLL
-1007 LFELRDHYPTLEPQ
+1007 LFDLRDHYPTLEPQ

-1041 SKAVIELSDGIY
+1041 SRAVIELSDGIHD
-1053 NRILHIQATAME
+1053 RILHIQTMAME
-1065 FHEKLQSLAAKEGLK
+1065 FHEKLQSLAVKEGLK

-1106 HAMAEVQENMKQI
+1106 HAKAEVQEHMKQV
-1119 HYAALTGNLT
+1119 HDAALTGNLT
-1129 KEGPGG
+1129 KESLGV
-1135 GGGSVRSQSRR
+1135 SRVRSQTRR
-1146 SQEPAAG
+1146 G
-1153 QDRATTL
+1153 QDDKPTT
-1160 GGSAGQGPN
+1160 GARGPSA

>member
-1 MAEFGEKKSAAGPP
+1 M
-15 VAGWKAAPGAG
+15 
-26 LSLETH
+26 
-32 REELVSNGN
+32 SNGN
-41 CSMSDTV
+41 CSVSDTV
-48 KRSQNDSSPGSPT
+48 KRVQKESSCESPT
-61 SENPGLDAAT
+61 WESAGSDPSSKA
-71 KPIPRR
+71 IPRR

-94 VSFSSSLSERKISS
+94 VSFSSSLSEKKISS

-117 EGSELRKV
+117 EGSELKKIRT
-125 RSNSRVY
+125 NSRVY
-132 QRYYLLD
+132 LRYYLLD

-157 RISLPSIREVRTGR
+157 RISLACIREVRTGR

-177 TCGVYDQISED
+177 TSGVYEQISED
-188 CAFSIIYA
+188 CAFSIIYG
-196 ETYESL
+196 EMYESL

-230 DMIASSQDSLRLS
+230 DMLASSQDSLRLG
-243 WLEQLFSSAA
+243 WLEKLFSSAA
-253 ESDGQGDAEEGI
+253 DSGGQGDMEEGI
-265 GLRSAVGLIQSAN
+265 CLQSAVRLIQSVN
-278 PGVSS
+278 PGVGSS
-283 GKVEHRFKELQRVR
+283 KVEHRFKELQRGR
-297 ERICGV
+297 EKMCGL
-303 GAATLDNGSV
+303 TLDNESGV
-313 AKDHSENKRR
+313 KDHGENKRLI
-323 AGRNERVTK
+323 ARNEQVTK
-332 REFIE
+332 QEFIK
-337 VFHDLCTRP
+337 VFHDFCTRP

-367 MRFLEAEQGVV
+367 MRFLEAEQGMA
-378 QVSEETSLDLIQ
+378 QVSEETSLKLIQ

-400 QGCLSLDGFTSYLT
+400 QGYLSLDGFTSYLT

-422 GEHGTV
+422 REHDTV
-428 CQDMCQPLSHYYIN
+428 CQDMSQPLSHYYIN

-491 HTLTSP
+491 HTLSP
-497 LALRCVLEA
+497 PLSLRCVLEA
-506 IGRFAFVA
+506 IGKFAFVA
-514 SEYPLILCIE
+514 SQYPLIVCVE
-524 NHCSLRQQKVMLQ
+524 NHCSPQQQRVMWQ
-537 QLVRIL
+537 HLVRIL
-543 GERLYTDPPDEGESY
+543 GDKLYTKPPHEGESY

-563 ALRGQILLKGK
+563 ALRHRILLKGK
-574 KLGLGWEGEEGEV
+574 KLGPGPDGEDGEV

-592 GAEMCQRIKVAASSG
+592 GAEMCQRMKAANS
-607 GLGGGAGGGEK
+607 GGAGNEK
-618 EMGSQKAVST
+618 DVVQKSVSFT
-628 TAVTQSNP
+628 VVTQCNP
-636 PPPPRRF
+636 LHLLPKRF

-653 TLCRSIRFTDFQTSS
+653 TLCRSVRFIDFPTSS
-668 KSQKPWELC
+668 KCQKPWELC
-677 SFHESL
+677 SLHESQ
-683 AVRLAGESPGY
+683 AVRLAGESPGD

-704 RVFPSPMRIDSSNM
+704 RVYPSPMRIDSSNM

-726 GCQIVAMNYQ
+726 GCQIVSMNFQ

-745 TAWFRQNGNC
+745 TAWFRQNGSC
-755 GFVLRPAIMR
+755 GYVLRPAIMR

-793 GQNLPRPRGSGAKG
+793 GQNLPKPRGSGAKG

-812 YVYVEIHGIPADCA
+812 YVYVEIHGIPADCT

-839 PIFDESFEFQINL
+839 PVFDESFEFQINL

-883 QPGYRHVPLQCLTG
+883 QPGYRHVPLQSLTG
-897 EDLPFARLF
+897 EELPHAKLF

-926 VRKARKGRN
+926 VRKARKGRD

-973 VFRELCGVSAVANL
+973 LFRELCGVSAVANL

-997 VSGPDGTPLL
+997 VSGPDGAPLL
-1007 LFELRDHYPTLEPQ
+1007 LFDLRDHYPTLEPQ

-1041 SKAVIELSDGIY
+1041 SRAVMELSDGIAD
-1053 NRILHIQATAME
+1053 RILHIQTMAME
-1065 FHEKLQSLAAKEGLK
+1065 FHEKLQSLAAKEGLR

-1106 HAMAEVQENMKQI
+1106 HVKAEVQENMKQV
-1119 HYAALTGNLT
+1119 HDAALTGNLT
-1129 KEGPGG
+1129 KESLGIRR
-1135 GGGSVRSQSRR
+1135 VRSQTRR
-1146 SQEPAAG
+1146 G
-1153 QDRATTL
+1153 QDDKPNT
-1160 GGSAGQGPN
+1160 SARGPSA

>member
-1 MAEFGEKKSAAGPP
+1 MAEFGENNKSAVGPP
-15 VAGWKAAPGAG
+15 VADWKAASGGGGMSP
-26 LSLETH
+26 ETP
-32 REELVSNGN
+32 VSNGN
-41 CSMSDTV
+41 CTV
-48 KRSQNDSSPGSPT
+48 KRLQKQPSCESPT
-61 SENPGLDAAT
+61 WESAVSDSASKA
-71 KPIPRR
+71 IPRR

-83 GSRAGRERKKT
+83 GSRAGRDRKKT
-94 VSFSSSLSERKISS
+94 VSFSSSLSEKKISS

-117 EGSELRKV
+117 EGIELKKIRT
-125 RSNSRVY
+125 NSRVY

-157 RISLPSIREVRTGR
+157 RISLASIREVRTGR

-177 TCGVYDQISED
+177 TSGVYEQISED
-188 CAFSIIYA
+188 CAFSIIYG
-196 ETYESL
+196 EMYESL

-230 DMIASSQDSLRLS
+230 DMLASSQDSLRLG

-253 ESDGQGDAEEGI
+253 DSDDLEEDVE
-265 GLRSAVGLIQSAN
+265 GLRLQLAVKLIRSVN
-278 PGVSS
+278 PGVGG
-283 GKVEHRFKELQRVR
+283 GKVELRFKELQRVR
-297 ERICGV
+297 TSMSGL
-303 GAATLDNGSV
+303 TLENESG
-313 AKDHSENKRR
+313 AKDPGENKRPI
-323 AGRNERVTK
+323 GRNERVTK
-332 REFIE
+332 QDFIK
-337 VFHDLCTRP
+337 VFHDFCTRP

-367 MRFLEAEQGVV
+367 MRFLEAEQGMA
-378 QVSEETSLDLIQ
+378 QVSEETSLKLIL

-400 QGCLSLDGFTSYLT
+400 QGYLSLDGFTSYLT

-422 GEHGTV
+422 REHDGV
-428 CQDMCQPLSHYYIN
+428 CQDMTQPLSHYYIS

-482 DEEPVVCTG
+482 DGEPVVCTG
-491 HTLTSP
+491 HSLSP
-497 LALRCVLEA
+497 PLLLHCVLDA

-514 SEYPLILCIE
+514 SHYPLIVCIE
-524 NHCSLRQQKVMLQ
+524 NHCSVKQQQVMWQ
-537 QLVRIL
+537 HLVRIL
-543 GERLYTDPPDEGESY
+543 GEKLYADPPYEGKSY

-563 ALRGQILLKGK
+563 ALRNRILLKGK
-574 KLGLGWEGEEGEV
+574 KLGPGEEDGDV

-592 GAEMCQRIKVAASSG
+592 GAEMSQKIKAANSG
-607 GLGGGAGGGEK
+607 GAAPGGNEK
-618 EMGSQKAVST
+618 EMLPKSV
-628 TAVTQSNP
+628 TAVP
-636 PPPPRRF
+636 PVPLPPKRF

-653 TLCRSIRFTDFQTSS
+653 TLCRSMSFIDFPTSS
-668 KSQKPWELC
+668 KSQNPWELC
-677 SFHESL
+677 SFHETL
-683 AVRLAGESPGY
+683 AVRLAGESPGD

-704 RVFPSPMRIDSSNM
+704 RVYPSPMRVDSSNM

-726 GCQIVAMNYQ
+726 GCQIVSMNFQ

-755 GFVLRPAIMR
+755 GYVLRPAIMR
-765 QEVSYFSADTRDTV
+765 QEVSYFSANTRDTV

-793 GQNLPRPRGSGAKG
+793 GQNLPKPRGSGAKG

-812 YVYVEIHGIPADCA
+812 YVYIEIHGIPADCT
-826 ERRTRTVTQNGDN
+826 ERRTRTMTQNGDN
-839 PIFDESFEFQINL
+839 PVFDESFEFQINL
-852 PELAMVRFVVLDD
+852 PELTMVRFVVLDD

-883 QPGYRHVPLQCLTG
+883 QPGYRHVPLQSLTG
-897 EDLPFARLF
+897 DELPHAKLF

-935 YTALRDLGV
+935 YAALRDLGV

-951 KMAAPPLREATD
+951 KMASPPLRDATD

-973 VFRELCGVSAVANL
+973 VFRDLCGVSVAANL

-997 VSGPDGTPLL
+997 VSGPDGAPLL
-1007 LFELRDHYPTLEPQ
+1007 LFDLRDHYPALDPQ

-1041 SKAVIELSDGIY
+1041 SRAVIELSDGIY
-1053 NRILHIQATAME
+1053 DRILHIQTMAME
-1065 FHEKLQSLAAKEGLK
+1065 FHEKLQTLAEKEGLR

-1106 HAMAEVQENMKQI
+1106 HAKAEVQENMKQV
-1119 HYAALTGNLT
+1119 HDAALTGNLT
-1129 KEGPGG
+1129 KESIGVKR
-1135 GGGSVRSQSRR
+1135 VRSQTRR
-1146 SQEPAAG
+1146 G
-1153 QDRATTL
+1153 QDE
-1160 GGSAGQGPN
+1160 

>member
-1 MAEFGEKKSAAGPP
+1 M
-15 VAGWKAAPGAG
+15 
-26 LSLETH
+26 
-32 REELVSNGN
+32 SNGN
-41 CSMSDTV
+41 CSASDPA
-48 KRSQNDSSPGSPT
+48 KRLQNESSCESPT
-61 SENPGLDAAT
+61 WESTGPDSASKA
-71 KPIPRR
+71 IPRR

-83 GSRAGRERKKT
+83 GSRAGRDRKKT
-94 VSFSSSLSERKISS
+94 VSFSSSLSEKKISS

-117 EGSELRKV
+117 EGSELKKIRP
-125 RSNSRVY
+125 NSRVY

-157 RISLPSIREVRTGR
+157 RISLASIREVRTGR

-177 TCGVYDQISED
+177 TSGVYEQISED
-188 CAFSIIYA
+188 CAFSIVYGDM
-196 ETYESL
+196 YENL

-230 DMIASSQDSLRLS
+230 DMLASSQDSLRLG
-243 WLEQLFSSAA
+243 WLVQLFSSAA
-253 ESDGQGDAEEGI
+253 DSDRQEDVEEGI
-265 GLRSAVGLIQSAN
+265 RLQSAIKLIQSVN

-297 ERICGV
+297 ERMCGL
-303 GAATLDNGSV
+303 TLDNGSGV
-313 AKDHSENKRR
+313 KDHTEAKRLM
-323 AGRNERVTK
+323 GRHERVTK
-332 REFIE
+332 QEFIE
-337 VFHDLCTRP
+337 VFHDFCTRP

-367 MRFLEAEQGVV
+367 MRFLEAEQGMAH
-378 QVSEETSLDLIQ
+378 VSEETSLKLIHT
-390 SHEPSEEGRQ
+390 HEPSAEGRQ
-400 QGCLSLDGFTSYLT
+400 QGYLSLDGFTSYLT
-414 SAECHLFD
+414 SAECQLFD
-422 GEHGTV
+422 REHNTV
-428 CQDMCQPLSHYYIN
+428 CQDMSQPLSHYYIN

-482 DEEPVVCTG
+482 DEDPVVCTG
-491 HTLTSP
+491 HTLSPP
-497 LALRCVLEA
+497 LALRCVIEA
-506 IGRFAFVA
+506 IGKFAFVA
-514 SEYPLILCIE
+514 SEFPLIICIE
-524 NHCSLRQQKVMLQ
+524 NHCSLRQQKVMWKHLTG
-537 QLVRIL
+537 IL
-543 GERLYTDPPDEGESY
+543 GEKLYTNPPHEGDLY

-563 ALRGQILLKGK
+563 ALKHRILLRGK
-574 KLGLGWEGEEGEV
+574 KLGPDCNGEDGEV

-592 GAEMCQRIKVAASSG
+592 GAEMCQRMKAANSAGALQG
-607 GLGGGAGGGEK
+607 GSEK
-618 EMGSQKAVST
+618 DTLQKSFT
-628 TAVTQSNP
+628 FTGVTP
-636 PPPPRRF
+636 PHLARKQF
-643 QLLKELSDLV
+643 QLLKEMSSLV
-653 TLCRSIRFTDFQTSS
+653 TLCCSVGFTDFPTSS

-677 SFHESL
+677 SFHETL
-683 AVRLAGESPGY
+683 AVRLAGESPGD

-704 RVFPSPMRIDSSNM
+704 RVYPSPMRIDSSNM

-726 GCQIVAMNYQ
+726 GCQIVSMNFQ

-755 GFVLRPAIMR
+755 GYVLRPAIMR

-793 GQNLPRPRGSGAKG
+793 GQNLPKPRGSEAKG

-812 YVYVEIHGIPADCA
+812 YVYVEIHGIPADCT
-826 ERRTRTVTQNGDN
+826 EHRTRTVTQNGDN
-839 PIFDESFEFQINL
+839 PVFDESFEFQINL

-875 YTIPLECL
+875 YTISLECL
-883 QPGYRHVPLQCLTG
+883 QPGYRHVPLQSLTG
-897 EDLPFARLF
+897 EELPHAKLF

-926 VRKARKGRN
+926 VRKARKGRD
-935 YTALRDLGV
+935 YTALRDLGI

-951 KMAAPPLREATD
+951 KMAAPLLREATD

-987 MQCVLALGSR
+987 MQCVLALSSR

-1007 LFELRDHYPTLEPQ
+1007 LFDLRDHYPTLEPQ
-1021 GPLPDVLRRVVSTYE
+1021 GPLPDVLRRVVSTYD

-1041 SKAVIELSDGIY
+1041 SRAVMELSDGIY
-1053 NRILHIQATAME
+1053 DRILHIQTTAME

-1095 TILKGQADLLK
+1095 TILKGQADLLQNAK
-1106 HAMAEVQENMKQI
+1106 AEVQENMKQV
-1119 HYAALTGNLT
+1119 HDAALTGNLT
-1129 KEGPGG
+1129 KEGVGVTR
-1135 GGGSVRSQSRR
+1135 VRSQTRR
-1146 SQEPAAG
+1146 GQEDKPTAG
-1153 QDRATTL
+1153 AR
-1160 GGSAGQGPN
+1160 GPSV

>member
-1 MAEFGEKKSAAGPP
+1 MAEFGDNKSAFNPP
-15 VAGWKAAPGAG
+15 VAAWKEAG
-26 LSLETH
+26 ISRGGGGEP
-32 REELVSNGN
+32 VSNGN
-41 CSMSDTV
+41 CTVSDTAV
-48 KRSQNDSSPGSPT
+48 KRVQSESGSESPT
-61 SENPGLDAAT
+61 WESAGSDSASKT
-71 KPIPRR
+71 IPRR

-94 VSFSSSLSERKISS
+94 VSFSSSLSEKKISS
-108 AADCIHSMV
+108 AADCIHAMV
-117 EGSELRKV
+117 EGSELKKV
-125 RSNSRVY
+125 RPNSRVY
-132 QRYYLLD
+132 HRYYLLD
-139 AGLQAL
+139 TGLQAL

-157 RISLPSIREVRTGR
+157 RISLASVREVRTGR

-177 TCGVYDQISED
+177 TSGVYEQISED
-188 CAFSIIYA
+188 CAFSIIYG
-196 ETYESL
+196 EMYESL

-230 DMIASSQDSLRLS
+230 DMLASSQDSLRLG
-243 WLEQLFSSAA
+243 WLEQLFSSATD
-253 ESDGQGDAEEGI
+253 SDKQEDSVEGI
-265 GLRSAVGLIQSAN
+265 DLHSAVKMIQSVN

-283 GKVEHRFKELQRVR
+283 SKVEHRFKELQRVR
-297 ERICGV
+297 EKMGV
-303 GAATLDNGSV
+303 LALNNGSGL
-313 AKDHSENKRR
+313 KDYSENK
-323 AGRNERVTK
+323 AGKTGRNEQVTK
-332 REFIE
+332 QEFIE
-337 VFHDLCTRP
+337 VFHDFCTRP

-367 MRFLEAEQGVV
+367 MRFLEAEQGMA
-378 QVSEETSLDLIQ
+378 QVSEETSLKLIQ

-400 QGCLSLDGFTSYLT
+400 QGFLSLDGFTSYLT
-414 SAECHLFD
+414 STECHLFD
-422 GEHGTV
+422 REHDTV
-428 CQDMCQPLSHYYIN
+428 FQDMSQPLSHYYIN

-475 VDVWDGP
+475 LDVWDGA
-482 DEEPVVCTG
+482 DDEPVVCTG
-491 HTLTSP
+491 HTLSP
-497 LALRCVLEA
+497 PLILHCVLEA
-506 IGRFAFVA
+506 IRRFAFV
-514 SEYPLILCIE
+514 SSDYPLILCLE

-537 QLVRIL
+537 HLLRIL
-543 GERLYTDPPDEGESY
+543 GDKLFTDVPDEGESY
-558 LPSPH
+558 LPSPQ
-563 ALRGQILLKGK
+563 ALKHRILLKGK
-574 KLGLGWEGEEGEV
+574 KLGLCWDAEDGDV

-592 GAEMCQRIKVAASSG
+592 GAEMCQRMKAANSG
-607 GLGGGAGGGEK
+607 GAGLGGCEK
-618 EMGSQKAVST
+618 DTVQKNVSFV
-628 TAVTQSNP
+628 AVTQSSP
-636 PPPPRRF
+636 PHLPPKRF
-643 QLLKELSDLV
+643 QLLTRLSDLV
-653 TLCRSIRFTDFQTSS
+653 ALCCSVRFIDFPTSS

-677 SFHESL
+677 SIHESL
-683 AVRLAGESPGY
+683 AVRLAGENPGD
-694 FVNHNKHFLS
+694 FVNHNKHFLT
-704 RVFPSPMRIDSSNM
+704 RVYPSPMRVDSSNM

-726 GCQIVAMNYQ
+726 GCQIVSMNFQ

-755 GFVLRPAIMR
+755 GYVLRPAIMR

-793 GQNLPRPRGSGAKG
+793 GQNLPKPRGSGAKG

-812 YVYVEIHGIPADCA
+812 YVYVEIHGIPADCS

-883 QPGYRHVPLQCLTG
+883 QPGYRHVPLQSLTG
-897 EDLPFARLF
+897 EELPHAKLF

-926 VRKARKGRN
+926 VRKARKGRD

-951 KMAAPPLREATD
+951 KMAAPQLREATD
-963 LRENMQNSVA
+963 LRENMQNSIA

-987 MQCVLALGSR
+987 MQCVLALSSR

-1007 LFELRDHYPTLEPQ
+1007 VFDLRDLYPTLEPQ
-1021 GPLPDVLRRVVSTYE
+1021 GLLPDVLRRVVSTYE

-1041 SKAVIELSDGIY
+1041 SRAVIEHSDGIY
-1053 NRILHIQATAME
+1053 DRILHIQTTAME
-1065 FHEKLQSLAAKEGLK
+1065 FHEKLQTMAAKEGLK

-1106 HAMAEVQENMKQI
+1106 HARAEVQENMKQV
-1119 HYAALTGNLT
+1119 HDAALAGNLT
-1129 KEGPGG
+1129 KEGRGVQR
-1135 GGGSVRSQSRR
+1135 VRSQTRR
-1146 SQEPAAG
+1146 GP
-1153 QDRATTL
+1153 DDKPTTSMR
-1160 GGSAGQGPN
+1160 GPSA